1 MGSLH
6 PKTKPVNQ
14 APLQKATGVISGAV
28 TPSDTNK
35 IAAPSCQK
43 INLGNWSFR
52 PSHPTNFCPR

>member
-28 TPSDTNK
+28 TPNDTNK

-43 INLGNWSFR
+43 IWYKK
-52 PSHPTNFCPR
+52 

>member
-14 APLQKATGVISGAV
+14 APLQKATGVMSGAV
-28 TPSDTNK
+28 TPNDTNK

-43 INLGNWSFR
+43 NKFGELKFPPLS
-52 PSHPTNFCPR
+52 PD